1 MDLYVSFCY
10 GHQLLQVLSSQI
22 LFMGKLSESLELDW
36 VAFFAPAVK
45 QIASPGYVSGTQGL
59 FRFCSCF
66 EFNALPISLNP
77 KTLKSEVET
86 TDDQEGKC
94 KKREENHNMCLSNMK
109 PLAVLLIARAEE
121 KKWFHFARLWAFSLA
136 MKVCLYIYRGLQKC

>member
-45 QIASPGYVSGTQGL
+45 
-59 FRFCSCF
+59 
-66 EFNALPISLNP
+66 
-77 KTLKSEVET
+77 
-86 TDDQEGKC
+86 
-94 KKREENHNMCLSNMK
+94 
-109 PLAVLLIARAEE
+109 
-121 KKWFHFARLWAFSLA
+121 
-136 MKVCLYIYRGLQKC
+136 